1 MGAGAHLEICY
12 ATYVHKQGHAR
23 GMEWAGARML
33 RRLVRDVGA
42 WQCPSTETVSHRD
55 ANVPNRD
62 HVRGEVIREVASAE
76 VHTCSKP
83 CCELTWCGKHSMV
96 MDMNNGMSVPRAA
109 HQYMQTCILHG

>member
-1 MGAGAHLEICY
+1 
-12 ATYVHKQGHAR
+12 
-23 GMEWAGARML
+23 ML